1 MSSVGRSPSSPS
13 PGPFGVAPPSSSS
26 AALLGLHGSTHIPGM
41 PGVPPP
47 VSASSSSM
55 NAAHQ
60 SMAMAMAAHAAQ
72 AAGLASLR
80 DYPGLTH
87 YEVGEDDEDA
97 AMSDEEE
104 IDCDS

>member
-1 MSSVGRSPSSPS
+1 M
-13 PGPFGVAPPSSSS
+13 PGAPPPGS
-26 AALLGLHGSTHIPGM
+26 APG
-41 PGVPPP
+41 
-47 VSASSSSM
+47 SSM

-87 YEVGEDDEDA
+87 YVEGDDEEDA

>member
-1 MSSVGRSPSSPS
+1 MSGVGRSSSSPP
-13 PGPFGVAPPSSSS
+13 PGPFGVASPSSSS
-26 AALLGLHGSTHIPGM
+26 AALLGLHGGSHIPGM

-47 VSASSSSM
+47 GSASGSSM

-87 YEVGEDDEDA
+87 YEVGDDDEA
-97 AMSDEEE
+97 GLSDEEE

>member
-1 MSSVGRSPSSPS
+1 
-13 PGPFGVAPPSSSS
+13 
-26 AALLGLHGSTHIPGM
+26 
-41 PGVPPP
+41 
-47 VSASSSSM
+47 M

-87 YEVGEDDEDA
+87 YVEGDDEEDA
-97 AMSDEEE
+97 AMTDEEE